1 MIVFVPLLFSVIWAS
16 FGMDGGGRL
25 FARMSFG
32 AFRYFDTF
40 AVTLLVTLAFVSF
53 VVVLVRRWGLGI
65 LLPGLAALVGF
76 LRLDAIK
83 LFFFPL
89 RVSIPLLMI

>member
-1 MIVFVPLLFSVIWAS
+1 
-16 FGMDGGGRL
+16 MDGGRRL
-25 FARMSFG
+25 FARMNFG
-32 AFRYFDTF
+32 VFRYFDTF
-40 AVTLLVTLAFVSF
+40 AVALFECVTLLVTLAFVSF

-89 RVSIPLLMI
+89 RVSIPLLIL